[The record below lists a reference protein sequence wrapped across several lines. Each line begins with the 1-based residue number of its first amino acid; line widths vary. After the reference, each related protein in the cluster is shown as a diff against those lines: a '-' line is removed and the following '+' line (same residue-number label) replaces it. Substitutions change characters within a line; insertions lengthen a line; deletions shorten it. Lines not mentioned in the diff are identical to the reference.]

1 MNAYEETDAA
11 GTTAVGRNGWFLRV
25 AAAIGDLGSSFY
37 DEERQR
43 DVWNEASA
51 VGLQVV
57 LLLGLAAAGA
67 MVWIGGAA
75 ALPYAFTVFAILGA
89 ASGVSVLYAQKL
101 GVGADSVR
109 AGLRLRLVPYGVL
122 LVAFLAGAVRHA
134 PSNGFGAGLAAG
146 VVAGSVG
153 GVVWLG
159 WSGLR
164 ARRREQRG
172 EV

>member
-1 MNAYEETDAA
+1 MNASEDMETVSRDGWFVRAA
-11 GTTAVGRNGWFLRV
+11 GAV
-25 AAAIGDLGSSFY
+25 GDLGSSFY

-57 LLLGLAAAGA
+57 LWLGLAAAAA
-67 MVWIGGAA
+67 MVWIGGAP
-75 ALPYAFTVFAILGA
+75 ALPYAFTVFGILGI

-101 GVGADSVR
+101 GVGPHSAR

-122 LVAFLAGAVRHA
+122 LVAFLAGAVQHA
-134 PSNGFGAGLAAG
+134 PSNGFGAGLAVG
-146 VVAGSVG
+146 IVAGSAG
-153 GVVWLG
+153 GVAWLL